1 VVQIDPFMAQE
12 GMKKRDDPFM
22 SQEGMKKRD
31 DPFMAQEGMKKRD
44 DPFMAQEGMNN
55 YNHSSNK
62 CKYCTYV
69 IFADFDFSLTGS
81 DCY

>member
-1 VVQIDPFMAQE
+1 
-12 GMKKRDDPFM
+12 
-22 SQEGMKKRD
+22 MKKRD